1 MKKLL
6 LITFVLML
14 AACSAAPTEP
24 TVPSTAERQVWED
37 AGIAHYRFALTLSCF
52 CAFRD
57 QMPLT
62 VEVQDGKVVSMTYAD
77 GNAIPAD
84 DINYEFFQGYA
95 TIDNLFTKI
104 ETAKADPEAGEV
116 TVTYDPTYGYPV
128 EAAIDYIKLA
138 ADDEMYVTVSGFEA
152 LP

>member
-6 LITFVLML
+6 LITLVLLL
-14 AACSAAPTEP
+14 AACSAAPTGP
-24 TVPSTAERQVWED
+24 TNRPSAERQTWED
-37 AGIAHYRFALTLSCF
+37 AGITHYRFELTLSCF

-62 VEVQDGKVVSMTYAD
+62 VEVKDGKVVSMTYAD
-77 GNAIPAD
+77 GKAIPAND
-84 DINYEFFQGYA
+84 ANFEFFQGYA

-104 ETAKADPEAGEV
+104 ETAKADPEAGEI
-116 TVTYDPTYGYPV
+116 TVTYDPTRGYPV